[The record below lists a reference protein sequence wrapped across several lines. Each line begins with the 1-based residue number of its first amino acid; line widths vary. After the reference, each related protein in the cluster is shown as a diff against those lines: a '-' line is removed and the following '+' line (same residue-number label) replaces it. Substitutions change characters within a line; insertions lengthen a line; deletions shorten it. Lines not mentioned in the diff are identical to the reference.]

1 MKTITIGIN
10 DAGQRLDKFLIKTFP
25 NLPKSMLYKSIRKKD
40 IKCNG
45 KRCEISTH
53 LQVNDILTLYLKDEF
68 FQKEEKEYEKAAEKI
83 LKKAVKAIKAAKA
96 DQTEQQ

>member
-1 MKTITIGIN
+1 MKTITIGTN

-53 LQVNDILTLYLKDEF
+53 LQVN
-68 FQKEEKEYEKAAEKI
+68 
-83 LKKAVKAIKAAKA
+83 
-96 DQTEQQ
+96 

>member
-1 MKTITIGIN
+1 MKTITIGTN

-53 LQVNDILTLYLKDEF
+53 LQVNDTTGAPGSPYLSYKF
-68 FQKEEKEYEKAAEKI
+68 RRSP
-83 LKKAVKAIKAAKA
+83 
-96 DQTEQQ
+96 

>member
-45 KRCEISTH
+45 KRCEISTQ

-68 FQKEEKEYEKAAEKI
+68 FQKKEKKY
-83 LKKAVKAIKAAKA
+83 
-96 DQTEQQ
+96 QF